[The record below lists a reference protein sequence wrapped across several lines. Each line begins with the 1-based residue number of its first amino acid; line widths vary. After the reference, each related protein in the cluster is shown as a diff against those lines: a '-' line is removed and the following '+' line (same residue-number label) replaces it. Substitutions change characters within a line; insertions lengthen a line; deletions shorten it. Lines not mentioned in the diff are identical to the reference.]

1 MATEVF
7 YAIDLPCGAHEEPL
21 ACNVIAETNF

>member
-7 YAIDLPCGAHEEPL
+7 YAINLPCGAHGDPL